1 MGSGFCKQRT
11 ERLSLAS
18 FKVAC
23 QGSILVLEGLWV
35 YGFALSISG
44 VVFRVQYRDEDCG
57 FRASGSH
64 GSWSLR

>member
-44 VVFRVQYRDEDCG
+44 VGLG
-57 FRASGSH
+57 FNIGMKTAGLGRQVPMDH
-64 GSWSLR
+64 GV